1 LCRTFS
7 LPSVLAP
14 GGATWQSAGIPEPK
28 NIDTMEHPFLDPSLP
43 IRWSRLTPDHVEPDI
58 TEALRRAEANLEA
71 IRSLP
76 PRAEDLTFES
86 TFLALEEATREL
98 STAWGLVQHLDAVC
112 NSPAL
117 REANNKMLPAVS
129 SFYARIP
136 LDPKLWAVLRAYGE
150 SPEVEILTQLQQRFV
165 KETMEDFRESGADLP
180 GDKRAR
186 LEALEGELAELTQ
199 KYSENVLDATNAWEL
214 VIDDESRLEGLPPS
228 AREAAAASAK
238 SKGLGTPE
246 KPAWRFTLH
255 MPSYG
260 PLMEHLKDASIR
272 EQAWRA
278 MTEVA
283 RKEPWDNSELVWKI
297 LALRE
302 EKARLLGKEN
312 FADLVLKRRMAKDGN
327 TALRFVESLHDRIE
341 SAFAREQDELAEWR
355 AKQLGVA
362 PEPMEPWDMGY
373 WAEKRRKADFDLDDE
388 QMRPY
393 FPMDGVISGMFS
405 ICELLFGIRIEE
417 IPVHAGAGE
426 APDGLIEVWHPE
438 VKAFRVLDED
448 GSELGGFYTDWHP
461 RESKRGGA
469 WMNSLR
475 TGLPPVDGRPREP
488 HVGLMCGNM
497 TPPVEG
503 KPALLTHNEVETVF
517 HEFGHLLH
525 HLLGDVPLRSLNGIS
540 VPWDFVELPSQIME
554 NFCWDRRS
562 LDFFAR
568 HHESGEPIPDELFS
582 RVMAARNY
590 MSASIFM
597 RQMALGKMDLELH
610 VNYTNHRDGDLD
622 EVCTRV
628 LEGYT
633 AETRTPVPPNVRRF
647 GHLFSSPVGY
657 AAGYYS
663 YKWAEVLDA
672 DAFTRFAAAG
682 VLDAA
687 TGREFRRTILGAGGS
702 KDAADLYR
710 DFMGRDPDPEP
721 LLVRAGLA

>member
-1 LCRTFS
+1 
-7 LPSVLAP
+7 
-14 GGATWQSAGIPEPK
+14 
-28 NIDTMEHPFLDPSLP
+28 MEHPFLDPTLP
-43 IRWSRLTPDHVEPDI
+43 IRWSRLTPDHIEPDI
-58 TEALRRAEANLEA
+58 TEALRRAEVNLEA

-76 PRAEDLTFES
+76 PQADDLTFES

-112 NSPAL
+112 NGPAL

-129 SFYARIP
+129 AFFARIP
-136 LDPKLWAVLRAYGE
+136 LDPKLWAVLRAFGE
-150 SPEVEILTQLQQRFV
+150 SAEVDNLTPLQQRFV

-180 GDKRAR
+180 EDKRAR
-186 LEALEGELAELTQ
+186 LEALEGELAEVTQ

-214 VIDDESRLEGLPPS
+214 ILEDEARLEGLPAS
-228 AREAAAASAK
+228 ARDAAAASARA
-238 SKGLGTPE
+238 KGHGTPE

-255 MPSYG
+255 MPSFG
-260 PLMEHLKDASIR
+260 PLMEHLADSGIR

-278 MTEVA
+278 MTAVA
-283 RKEPWDNSELVWKI
+283 RAEPWDNSGLVWKI
-297 LALRE
+297 LALRD

-312 FADLVLKRRMAKDGN
+312 FADLVLKRRMAGN
-327 TALRFVESLHDRIE
+327 GETALRFVEGLHDRIA
-341 SAFAREQDELAEWR
+341 SAYEREQTELRDWR
-355 AKQLGVA
+355 AARLGIA
-362 PEPMEPWDMGY
+362 SELMEPWDSAY
-373 WAEKRRKADFDLDDE
+373 WAERRRQAEFDLDDE

-393 FPMDGVISGMFS
+393 FPMDGVIAGMFR
-405 ICELLFGIRIEE
+405 ICEMLFGIRIEE
-417 IPVHAGAGE
+417 IPVHTGAGS
-426 APDGLIEVWHPE
+426 APDGLLEVWHPE

-448 GSELGGFYTDWHP
+448 GSERGTFYTDWHP

-475 TGLPPVDGRPREP
+475 TGLPPVDGRPRLP

-503 KPALLTHNEVETVF
+503 KPALLTHAEVETVF

-525 HLLGDVPLRSLNGIS
+525 HLLGDVPLRSLNGIA

-562 LDFFAR
+562 LDYFAR
-568 HHESGEPIPDELFS
+568 HWQTGDPIPGDLFA

-590 MSASIFM
+590 LSATAFM
-597 RQMALGKMDLELH
+597 RQLAFGKMDLELH
-610 VNYTNHRDGDLD
+610 VHYTTHRDNDLD
-622 EVCTRV
+622 AVCGKI
-628 LEGYT
+628 LDGYQ
-633 AETRTPVPPNVRRF
+633 AATRTPVPPNVRRF
-647 GHLFSSPVGY
+647 GHLFANPTGY

-672 DAFTRFAAAG
+672 DAFTRFEAAG

-702 KDAADLYR
+702 KEAAELYR